1 MTRDP
6 WMAIQVRQLVA
17 LRTVAHAASFREAAI
32 SLGYV
37 QSAISRQI
45 SQLERATG
53 TRLVERRSGALTE
66 AGEILL
72 HHAGAMLDQLEDT
85 RAAIGQLAA
94 PLRVGVQAPLGD
106 RPATALAACLSVDLV
121 KAPPDEI
128 LTDLEAGALD
138 AALVEL
144 PLASGPFSAI
154 ELGRRTYVLAVPARA
169 VAHADRARAAD
180 ERPRVGEHGDR
191 ARGGERSRGESLA
204 AAGGPPPVDV
214 AALLRT
220 LPLVH
225 VPGCLAT
232 EAVGASAAQG
242 AHAATTP
249 ASALAFVRA
258 GLAAAVVP
266 RDAVEPPDFRV
277 ATVDLPQLPA
287 RAYGLAWHRDR
298 DGDEALAP
306 LRRVARRQATS

>member
-6 WMAIQVRQLVA
+6 WLTIQVRQLVA
-17 LRTVAHAASFREAAI
+17 LRTVAHAASFREAAT

-72 HHAGAMLDQLEDT
+72 HHAGAMLDKLEDT
-85 RAAIGQLAA
+85 RAALGELAA
-94 PLRVGVQAPLGD
+94 PLRIGIQTPLGD
-106 RPATALAACLSVDLV
+106 RAAAALAACASVDLV
-121 KAPPDEI
+121 KALPDDV
-128 LTDLEAGALD
+128 LTDLAAGALD

-154 ELGRRTYVLAVPARA
+154 QLGRRTYVLAVPARA
-169 VAHADRARAAD
+169 VSN
-180 ERPRVGEHGDR
+180 
-191 ARGGERSRGESLA
+191 GERSRVGDERTRGESSAAA
-204 AAGGPPPVDV
+204 AAGGTARVDV

-225 VPGCLAT
+225 VPGCRAT
-232 EAVGASAAQG
+232 EAVAAQATST
-242 AHAATTP
+242 AHAAATP

-258 GLAAAVVP
+258 GLAAAVVA
-266 RDAVEPPDFRV
+266 RDEVEPADFRV

-306 LRRVARRQATS
+306 LRRAARRQATS